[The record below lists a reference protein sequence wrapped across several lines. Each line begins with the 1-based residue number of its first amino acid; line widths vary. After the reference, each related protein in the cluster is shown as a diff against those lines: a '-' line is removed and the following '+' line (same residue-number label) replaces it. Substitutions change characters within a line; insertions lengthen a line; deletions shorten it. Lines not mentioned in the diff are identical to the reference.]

1 MVARIAKSQ
10 SGSAAQYV
18 GTTKVSSPANY
29 GSAFSRSLNGTSD
42 RVVGPRS
49 SDLGPTFMLTLFAT
63 RTTADTLTANQ
74 VVSRLF
80 SQHCVGG
87 TRVAFGIER
96 SFLALQLMDSSGTP
110 YTVESRVQVLDV
122 LPHCYALVVHLTK
135 VELFF
140 DGRLALSVDI
150 LLKAPSTE
158 RCVIGADRADRFFRG
173 QLHDV
178 AAFQTLPNNYRSW
191 LAFQRDLFTG
201 AAPRDAIWSGF
212 SAGFNN
218 VAVSPDGFTATG
230 MSPISRVGMSQ
241 TLRGE
246 AELDVQ
252 TVEFRFFTSDPD
264 CGVGVFTGTHD
275 LSADALGTTP
285 GSYLFTQD
293 GLILLDNLQIS
304 SGFGTWSG
312 SNVMALRW
320 TASTRDLALLKDGV
334 QLVSLPLP
342 AGTWTI
348 GLNLAGAVV
357 EVNAGQRPSI
367 YTAANDKGLPSKAW
381 SRLTTE
387 FRHLKLGEVA
397 APLDGVG
404 TSILDAGTGGL
415 IGEHAVAPTLLP
427 GLTGDSFDVSVSP
440 ANLITLYSG
449 DHTAADTNFF
459 AGLAFKP
466 AAGDLVGEHVLLE
479 CDGKWGLKL
488 VDNNLVGWI
497 GALQVTTEG
506 NYAVSAEGFYLVAIS
521 AVGGSLRLW
530 ANGQY
535 GATAQGAMISQ
546 AAGAVSVGSAPD
558 GGKKFA
564 GKLSHV
570 FLSSSGVPAW
580 KLARLQA
587 AAPWSLTNWGGSGY
601 GLKYGAHYGSGFGA
615 EPTPVDSV
623 DPGGPAPGT
632 HTYWRVF
639 ITEGVRT
646 DVITVGELEFRA
658 TSGGLDQCTGGTP
671 ISSGSFS
678 SDYSHA
684 KAFDDLNS
692 TMWAAPDA
700 ATQASPGYA
709 GPAGLWIGYHFASPV
724 GCAEVAV
731 TTDNGS
737 FSGNAGP
744 KSFKVQYS
752 DDGIAWW
759 DSWVVSNQPGV
770 GYGTTTAYPKP

>member
-18 GTTKVSSPANY
+18 GTSKAAAPSNY
-29 GSAFSRSLNGTSD
+29 GAAYLRTLNGTSD
-42 RVVGPRS
+42 RIVGPRS
-49 SDLGPTFMLTLFAT
+49 SDLGATFMLTLFAT
-63 RTTADTLTANQ
+63 RTTADTLAANQ
-74 VVSRLF
+74 VAARLF

-96 SFLALQLMDSSGTP
+96 SFLALQLIDSSGTP

-122 LPHCYALVVHLTK
+122 LPHCYALVVHSTK

-150 LLKAPSTE
+150 LLKEPSTE
-158 RCVIGADRADRFFRG
+158 RCVIGADRADRFFKG

-201 AAPRDAIWSGF
+201 VAPRDAVWSGF

-241 TLRGE
+241 TPRGE

-252 TVEFRFFTSDPD
+252 IVEFRFFTNDPA
-264 CGVGVFTGTHD
+264 CGLGVFTGTHD
-275 LSADALGTTP
+275 LSEDALGTTP

-293 GLILLDNLQIS
+293 GFILLDNVQIA
-304 SGFGTWSG
+304 SGFGNWSG

-357 EVNAGQRPSI
+357 EVNAGQRPSTF
-367 YTAANDKGLPSKAW
+367 TAANDKGLPSKAW

-387 FRHLKLGEVA
+387 FRHLKLGVA
-397 APLDGVG
+397 APLDDVG
-404 TSILDAGTGGL
+404 TAILDAGTGSSV
-415 IGEHAVAPTLLP
+415 GEHAVAPTLLP
-427 GLTGDSFDVSVSP
+427 GLTGDSFDVSVSST
-440 ANLITLYSG
+440 NLITLYSG

-466 AAGDLVGEHVLLE
+466 EAGDLVGEHVLLE
-479 CDGKWGLKL
+479 CEGKWGLKL

-497 GALQVTTEG
+497 GALQVSTEG
-506 NYAVSAEGFYLVAIS
+506 NYAVSDTGLYLVAIT
-521 AVGGSLRLW
+521 AVGGALRLW

-535 GATAQGAMISQ
+535 GPAAVGAMISQ
-546 AAGAVSVGSAPD
+546 EAGAVTVGSALD
-558 GGKKFA
+558 GSKKFA
-564 GKLSHV
+564 GKLSHA
-570 FLSSSGVPAW
+570 FLSASGIPAW

-587 AAPWSLTNWGGSGY
+587 AAPWSLTNWGGVGY
-601 GLKYGAHYGSGFGA
+601 GLKYGSNYGSGEA
-615 EPTPVDSV
+615 VAAPPP
-623 DPGGPAPGT
+623 DPPPET
-632 HTYWRVF
+632 HAYWRVLV
-639 ITEGVRT
+639 TEGVRT
-646 DVITVGELEFRA
+646 DYVSMAELEFRA
-658 TSGGLDQCTGGTP
+658 TAGGLDQSVGGTP
-671 ISSGSFS
+671 ITSGP
-678 SDYSHA
+678 YSPTYDHH
-684 KAFDDLNS
+684 KAFDGLNS
-692 TMWAAPDA
+692 TMWGSPDTF
-700 ATQASPGYA
+700 TQAQQGYPGVI
-709 GPAGLWIGYHFASPV
+709 GSWLGYHFAAPV
-724 GCAEVAV
+724 SCTEVAI

-752 DDGIAWW
+752 DDGIAWV
-759 DSWVVSNQPGV
+759 DSWAVTNQPGV

>member
-18 GTTKVSSPANY
+18 GTSKAAAPSNY
-29 GSAFSRSLNGTSD
+29 GAAYLRTLNGTSD
-42 RVVGPRS
+42 RIVGPRS
-49 SDLGPTFMLTLFAT
+49 SDLGATFMLTLFAT
-63 RTTADTLTANQ
+63 RTTADALAANQ
-74 VVSRLF
+74 VAARLF

-96 SFLALQLMDSSGTP
+96 SFLALQLIDSSGTP

-122 LPHCYALVVHLTK
+122 LPHCYALVVHSTK

-150 LLKAPSTE
+150 TLKAPSTE
-158 RCVIGADRADRFFRG
+158 RCVIGADRADRFFKG

-201 AAPRDAIWSGF
+201 AAPRDAVWSGF

-252 TVEFRFFTSDPD
+252 IVEFRFSTNDPA
-264 CGVGVFTGTHD
+264 CGLGVFTGTHD
-275 LSADALGTTP
+275 LSENALGTTP

-293 GLILLDNLQIS
+293 GFILLDSVQIA
-304 SGFGTWSG
+304 SGFGNWSG

-357 EVNAGQRPSI
+357 EVNAGQRPSTF
-367 YTAANDKGLPSKAW
+367 TAANDKGLPSKAW

-387 FRHLKLGEVA
+387 FRHLKLGVA

-404 TSILDAGTGGL
+404 MAIVDAGTGSS

-427 GLTGDSFDVSVSP
+427 GLTGDSFDVSVSST
-440 ANLITLYSG
+440 NLITLYSG

-466 AAGDLVGEHVLLE
+466 EAVDLVGEHVLLE
-479 CDGKWGLKL
+479 CEGKWGLKL

-497 GALQVTTEG
+497 GALQVSTEG
-506 NYAVSAEGFYLVAIS
+506 NYAVSDAGLYLVALT
-521 AVGGSLRLW
+521 AVGGALRLW

-535 GATAQGAMISQ
+535 GPAADGAMISQ
-546 AAGAVSVGSAPD
+546 ADGAVTVGSALD
-558 GGKKFA
+558 GSKKFA
-564 GKLSHV
+564 GKLSHA
-570 FLSSSGVPAW
+570 FLSASDIPAW

-587 AAPWSLTNWGGSGY
+587 AAPWSLTNWGGVGY
-601 GLKYGAHYGSGFGA
+601 GLKYGSNYGSG
-615 EPTPVDSV
+615 
-623 DPGGPAPGT
+623 AP
-632 HTYWRVF
+632 
-639 ITEGVRT
+639 
-646 DVITVGELEFRA
+646 
-658 TSGGLDQCTGGTP
+658 P
-671 ISSGSFS
+671 
-678 SDYSHA
+678 
-684 KAFDDLNS
+684 
-692 TMWAAPDA
+692 
-700 ATQASPGYA
+700 
-709 GPAGLWIGYHFASPV
+709 
-724 GCAEVAV
+724 
-731 TTDNGS
+731 
-737 FSGNAGP
+737 
-744 KSFKVQYS
+744 
-752 DDGIAWW
+752 
-759 DSWVVSNQPGV
+759 
-770 GYGTTTAYPKP
+770 